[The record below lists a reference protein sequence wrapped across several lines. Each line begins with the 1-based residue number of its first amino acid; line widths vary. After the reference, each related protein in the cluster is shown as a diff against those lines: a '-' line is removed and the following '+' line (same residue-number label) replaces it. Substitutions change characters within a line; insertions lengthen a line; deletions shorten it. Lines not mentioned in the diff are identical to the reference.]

1 MKTLSIIATLLM
13 ICSAGFAKEYN
24 VTAESIIIGD
34 DETEVVEGKFLWN
47 LKTKIL
53 KSPSEKGWTSD
64 FIRSEINDADTPD
77 DSTDDFA
84 VFLDSITFEEGLI
97 LPDPAATGTMNI
109 QSGPRSVKVL
119 RHYLYTSIDDP
130 ADIDGRF
137 ALVDGVTYRAVD
149 GEWLKN

>member
-13 ICSAGFAKEYN
+13 ICSAGFAKDYQ
-24 VTAESIIIGD
+24 VTAASIIIGD
-34 DETEVVEGKFLWN
+34 DETDVIKGKFLWN
-47 LKTKIL
+47 LKTKVL
-53 KSPSEKGWTSD
+53 KSAVDNAWSAD

-77 DSTDDFA
+77 DPADDFS
-84 VFLDSITFEEGLI
+84 VFLDTITFEAALI

-109 QSGPRSVKVL
+109 QSGARSGKVL
-119 RHYLYTSIDDP
+119 RHYLYTSIEDS

-137 ALVDGVTYRAVD
+137 ALLRGVTYRSVD